1 MKRKWIKRALALTLT
16 VSMTAALAACGGNK
30 DSGGSGDLPSYTI
43 GYNTW
48 SSGTPVFEFMAR
60 VVEQTM
66 KSYDATCNRVSDDTI
81 ADRELQNIQNFVASG
96 VDGLLMMPTASSVM
110 PQAAAECADA
120 GIPFV
125 LSTFIGEDADR
136 AEVRANNEYYVGA
149 ISADMYTEGY
159 RLGQSAIEDGH
170 KTAVLIGGSIGD
182 ANIDVRIEGF
192 TQSFVTEGG
201 GTILDI
207 ARCAGPSEG
216 QEKANALLSAN
227 PDAECLYSVAGDYL
241 PGSVSAMETLGL
253 DIPIYLSNADSSAI
267 DYIRDGTVVGAMTG
281 NDLVGAVACALLI
294 NYLDGHPILDEDGKP
309 PELQLVGFALNADN
323 VDDFERVFF
332 DEDNFL
338 FTDERLHT
346 LVWRYNP
353 DVTYDTFVDFVENHM
368 NLDAILA
375 DQA

>member
-1 MKRKWIKRALALTLT
+1 VKRNWIKRALAWTLAL
-16 VSMTAALAACGGNK
+16 SMAAALTACGKK

-48 SSGTPVFEFMAR
+48 GSGTPVFEFMAR
-60 VVEQTM
+60 VVEQSM
-66 KSYDATCNRVSDDTI
+66 KSYDATCNRASDDTI

-96 VDGLLMMPTASSVM
+96 VDGLVMMPTASSVL
-110 PQAAAECADA
+110 PQGAAECADA
-120 GIPFV
+120 KIPFV
-125 LSTFIGEDADR
+125 LSVFVGEQEDR
-136 AEVRANNEYYVGA
+136 AEIRASNPYYVGA
-149 ISADMYTEGY
+149 VSADMYAEGY
-159 RLGQSAIEDGH
+159 RLGQNAIEDGH
-170 KTAVLIGGSIGD
+170 KTAVLIGGNIGD
-182 ANIDVRIEGF
+182 ANIEVRIQGF

-201 GTILDI
+201 GTILDT
-207 ARCAGPSEG
+207 ARCTGPTEG
-216 QEKANALLSAN
+216 QEKASALLSAN
-227 PDAECLYSVAGDYL
+227 PNAQCLYCVAGDYL
-241 PGSVSAMETLGL
+241 PGAVNAMETLGL
-253 DIPIYLSNADSSAI
+253 SMPIYLSNADSSAI